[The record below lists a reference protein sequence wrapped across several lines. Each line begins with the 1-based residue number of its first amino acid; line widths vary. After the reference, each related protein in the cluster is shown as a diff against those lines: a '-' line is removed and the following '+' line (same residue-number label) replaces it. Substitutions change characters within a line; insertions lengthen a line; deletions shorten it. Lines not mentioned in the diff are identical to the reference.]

1 MSVFFARGAVVTLLA
16 LAISASS
23 YAAGPAA
30 PAPAAQPISVIVV
43 DSHRVLAESKAGK
56 AIDSQMQAKAI
67 TYDKSFAQ
75 EEQDLA
81 SVQQELQRQ
90 QTILAQDAF
99 AAKAKD
105 FDQRVYD
112 ARRKVQASKLEL
124 SRAQN
129 TAENTLMKTVLQILN
144 DLAKERGA
152 NLVLDKAVVVMFD
165 NAYDVTDEVIKRLD
179 DKLPTMTVSF
189 IPVDPGAVAP
199 GPDGTASAA
208 NKPVAKK
215 PAPTKKP

>member
-16 LAISASS
+16 LAISTSS

-30 PAPAAQPISVIVV
+30 APPAAQPISVIVV

-56 AIDSQMQAKAI
+56 AIDTQMQAKA
-67 TYDKSFAQ
+67 TSYDKSFAQ

-81 SVQQELQRQ
+81 AVEQELRRQ

-129 TAENTLMKTVLQILN
+129 TAENALMKTVLQILN

-152 NLVLDKAVVVMFD
+152 NLVLDKSVVVMFD

-189 IPVDPGAVAP
+189 VPVDPGSVAP
-199 GPDGTASAA
+199 ALDGTASAPA
-208 NKPVAKK
+208 KPAAKK
-215 PAPTKKP
+215 PAPAKKP